1 MIQIYKTKEGVSYE
15 LDKREEGCWI
25 MMTDPT
31 EQELRNIAQEYDIE
45 LGDIRAAMDEEERA
59 RLQIE
64 DHYSMIIVDVP
75 AIDVREDREYYMT
88 IPMSVLLVKDAIITV
103 CIEENVVLKSF
114 LNSNVRHFH
123 TRMKTRFVL
132 QLLYKN
138 AQCYLHYLRIINRKS
153 EEVEDKLYKSTQNR
167 DLLELMELEKS
178 LVYFTASLRSN
189 EVVLEKLMLAESIKK
204 YPEDTDLLEDVI
216 IENKQA
222 LEMVNIYNGILG
234 NMVETF
240 ASIISNNLNVVM
252 KFLATITIVLSIP
265 TMIFSAYGMNVNIT
279 GMPFAQNVAGF
290 VIVIVLS
297 VVISVLVA
305 VVFAK
310 KNLF

>member
-123 TRMKTRFVL
+123 TRMKT
-132 QLLYKN
+132 
-138 AQCYLHYLRIINRKS
+138 
-153 EEVEDKLYKSTQNR
+153 
-167 DLLELMELEKS
+167 
-178 LVYFTASLRSN
+178 
-189 EVVLEKLMLAESIKK
+189 
-204 YPEDTDLLEDVI
+204 VI
-216 IENKQA
+216 Q
-222 LEMVNIYNGILG
+222 
-234 NMVETF
+234 
-240 ASIISNNLNVVM
+240 
-252 KFLATITIVLSIP
+252 
-265 TMIFSAYGMNVNIT
+265 
-279 GMPFAQNVAGF
+279 PFF
-290 VIVIVLS
+290 
-297 VVISVLVA
+297 
-305 VVFAK
+305 
-310 KNLF
+310 

>member
-1 MIQIYKTKEGVSYE
+1 
-15 LDKREEGCWI
+15 
-25 MMTDPT
+25 
-31 EQELRNIAQEYDIE
+31 
-45 LGDIRAAMDEEERA
+45 
-59 RLQIE
+59 
-64 DHYSMIIVDVP
+64 
-75 AIDVREDREYYMT
+75 
-88 IPMSVLLVKDAIITV
+88 
-103 CIEENVVLKSF
+103 
-114 LNSNVRHFH
+114 
-123 TRMKTRFVL
+123 
-132 QLLYKN
+132 
-138 AQCYLHYLRIINRKS
+138 
-153 EEVEDKLYKSTQNR
+153 
-167 DLLELMELEKS
+167 
-178 LVYFTASLRSN
+178 
-189 EVVLEKLMLAESIKK
+189 
-204 YPEDTDLLEDVI
+204 
-216 IENKQA
+216 
-222 LEMVNIYNGILG
+222 MVNIYNGILG